1 MRNTFAA
8 SFAKRA
14 IILGVKAVNA
24 QFFVTV
30 VLKFASATGAVFNH
44 SYILLSFFFTFYRRV
59 REKSNSRSKTK

>member
-44 SYILLSFFFTFYRRV
+44 SYILLLFSHILPQGAGKV
-59 REKSNSRSKTK
+59 K